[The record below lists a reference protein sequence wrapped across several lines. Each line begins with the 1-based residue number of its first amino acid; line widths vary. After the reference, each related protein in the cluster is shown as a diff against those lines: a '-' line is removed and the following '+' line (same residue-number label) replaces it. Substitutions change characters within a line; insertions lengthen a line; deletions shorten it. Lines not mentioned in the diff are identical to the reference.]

1 MFNCELC
8 ALPVTRR
15 LRAVPQLRHV
25 GLHQQQ
31 EDTPRRASAHRRPER
46 PIHLLHL
53 VFSLVKRLICST
65 KYGFYGYPKDTYL
78 STTHLQFSADSHSV
92 AGSLSLA
99 TRLQTGDHQPVNL
112 TRALEIAIPAW
123 HSITSRHASLFD
135 ALYLP
140 SEIDVRPPARLFPS
154 GRRTWWSRST
164 TFPITSTCFA
174 RSFPARNSDRSNAAF
189 SSAVP
194 AELASHRREIAG
206 FGRSARTLSG
216 RGVWGH
222 MFS

>member
-1 MFNCELC
+1 MCC
-8 ALPVTRR
+8 ARFLLPVDFEQFLSCDTLDCISSKKTLLEER
-15 LRAVPQLRHV
+15 LLIGDPNAQFTYYILFFP
-25 GLHQQQ
+25 
-31 EDTPRRASAHRRPER
+31 
-46 PIHLLHL
+46 L
-53 VFSLVKRLICST
+53 VDRLICST

-206 FGRSARTLSG
+206 FGRSARALSG